1 MGDIP
6 CSDSQ
11 QVPSSRYLRGSAHI
25 RRTPGR
31 EGCHRA
37 RRENSVR
44 TRQGGRV
51 LVKPGGLPS
60 QSLDDAS
67 LFITRDNA
75 HLHLRL
81 PQCEAY
87 PWPKVYVGRPYPC
100 LVRGELPEEPI
111 PVVFLTL
118 RIPIRSRWCIN
129 TDSASE
135 FSRNILATERQREGA
150 THLECVVRDSIP
162 IVELVVLMASFR
174 SEAEGHHRNRTSD
187 VSSSRTPDSESVLP
201 AVGPSRPP
209 GCM

>member
-1 MGDIP
+1 MRLSLRMHFRNARLEGLRLRRAYADFNGEERNKNAGDIP

-11 QVPSSRYLRGSAHI
+11 WVPSSRYLQGSAHI

-31 EGCHRA
+31 EGCRQAH
-37 RRENSVR
+37 RENSVR

-87 PWPKVYVGRPYPC
+87 PWPKVWVGRPYP
-100 LVRGELPEEPI
+100 LPSP
-111 PVVFLTL
+111 
-118 RIPIRSRWCIN
+118 R
-129 TDSASE
+129 
-135 FSRNILATERQREGA
+135 
-150 THLECVVRDSIP
+150 
-162 IVELVVLMASFR
+162 
-174 SEAEGHHRNRTSD
+174 
-187 VSSSRTPDSESVLP
+187 
-201 AVGPSRPP
+201 
-209 GCM
+209 